1 MPQLNRTTL
10 QRLKKLPQFA
20 GLWEGDRRCLEQGK
34 AFDFGDG
41 GADDDDISV
50 DCILWV
56 DGMQGELR
64 SVAMVPSDS
73 GYEPLVRTLLQAMEH
88 PQGDQAPA
96 RPKKIVVRE
105 RETQFYLRG
114 VLQDLGIV
122 VEYAPQLPLI
132 DSFFEALAQ
141 SEAPES
147 AQLPEPYADDLLD
160 KAMELWE
167 IAPWYVLNEQQILK
181 VELNGWDVE
190 SFYISVLGMGGV
202 DYGLLMYRS
211 LESLV
216 QFRRRVLE
224 NENSPK
230 QLQEAFLEQ
239 DCLYVNFELI
249 GASQGPEAM
258 PSMGWGNPPPE
269 AVRPDF
275 GSLHP
280 LEGMRTE
287 IAEEEAIALLVAME
301 GLKRFFSRYYNQL
314 ERPPFPALE
323 GSYRVPNP
331 DPEQGRKTHSVK
343 VKTLP
348 EVTAD
353 IEAETEQAFLQDAE
367 LRGLGMPA
375 LRDDYVPEGSIVML
389 LRMPPGWLTIL
400 KLDPLL
406 HFQSDTEDLPEQGLP
421 VVVIQTTR
429 PKGKTL
435 IQQIQQAGGVQ
446 SICFN
451 SGHEP
456 MTGAEFQ
463 LGLIHTANGEFQLF
477 AEYELRNAGD
487 RQQLNC
493 WQRWIDEL
501 GPQVG
506 VVIASGVTGK
516 QQGRPTLR
524 ELLGFFSAKAKSAAE
539 LGLPPLQLQYAMDWE
554 ME

>member
-34 AFDFGDG
+34 QFDFGDTG
-41 GADDDDISV
+41 GDDDDISV

-96 RPKKIVVRE
+96 RPKKILVRE
-105 RETQFYLRG
+105 REVQFYLRG
-114 VLQDLGIV
+114 VLQDLSIA
-122 VEYAPQLPLI
+122 VEYAPELPLI
-132 DSFFEALAQ
+132 DSFFEALSQ
-141 SEAPES
+141 SPMPDAV
-147 AQLPEPYADDLLD
+147 QLPEPYADDLMET
-160 KAMELWE
+160 AMELWD
-167 IAPWYVLNEQQILK
+167 IAPWHVLSEQQILQ
-181 VELNGWDVE
+181 VEINGWDVE
-190 SFYISVLGMGGV
+190 SLYISVLGMGGV

-216 QFRRRVLE
+216 QFRRRVLQ
-224 NENSPK
+224 NEHSPK

-239 DCLYVNFELI
+239 DCLYVNYELI
-249 GASQGPEAM
+249 GESAGPEAM

-269 AVRPDF
+269 AVQPDF

-287 IAEEEAIALLVAME
+287 IANEEAIALLVAMA
-301 GLKRFFSRYYNQL
+301 GLKRFFQRHYAQL
-314 ERPPFPALE
+314 ERPPFPALT
-323 GSYRVPNP
+323 STYRIPNP
-331 DPEQGRKTHSVK
+331 DLKKGRKTHTVK
-343 VKTLP
+343 VQTLP
-348 EVTAD
+348 DVAAE
-353 IEAETEQAFLQDAE
+353 IEAETEQAFSAFSNE
-367 LRGLGMPA
+367 GGLAMPV
-375 LRDDYVPEGSIVML
+375 LRDEYVPEGSIVILARML
-389 LRMPPGWLTIL
+389 PGWLTVL
-400 KLDPLL
+400 KLDPML
-406 HFQSDTEDLPEQGLP
+406 HYQSEVEDLPEEGLP

-451 SGHEP
+451 AGREP

-463 LGLIHTANGEFQLF
+463 LGLIHTRDGKFNLF
-477 AEYELRNAGD
+477 AEYELSDPSD
-487 RQQLNC
+487 RQQLDR
-493 WQRWIDEL
+493 WQRWMEEL
-501 GPQVG
+501 GPTVG

-516 QQGRPTLR
+516 QQGRPTAK
-524 ELLGFFSAKAKSAAE
+524 ELLGFFSAEYKSAAD
-539 LGLPPLQLQYAMDWE
+539 LGLPPLQLQYAMDWQLD
-554 ME
+554 